1 MQMWSW
7 APDMHRAAVD
17 GRIKTYYPHACNTCL
32 FLHVCGRALKPG
44 FHPPC
49 EPPMEP
55 PLGPTEP
62 AGLDAPTAL
71 ADMVAGGFAPGG
83 VLAQADAHFQP
94 RPGQT
99 RMAMAVARTMAAG
112 GRLVVEAGT
121 GVGKTFS
128 YLVPAL
134 LSGERVLLS
143 TATKVL
149 QDQLFARDLPGLA
162 RTLGLPGRMGWLK
175 GRASYLCLHRME
187 LARQDALA
195 KEPGVAR
202 ALASV
207 QDWSRHTLAGDLAEL
222 TGLDERSPVL
232 PLVTSTREN
241 CLGTPCPRFRDCHVH
256 RARREALA
264 ADMAVINHHLFF
276 ADGALRESGL
286 AQLLP
291 RVRVVVCDEAHQI
304 TETGVQFLGT
314 QLSTGQL
321 LDFGRDLL
329 MAGLRHACG
338 LADWSGLAA
347 GLELAARD
355 LRLVAAAL
363 PAGTRLHWGH
373 ETPQGVSSA
382 PQGQGVSDRE
392 RAPQGA
398 PDPEPAPQGVPA
410 QAWQSALQRVASAG
424 AQACSAL
431 APVSEMAPDL
441 LRLHQRG
448 CELLDALA
456 RFCGPA
462 HPDAVRWV
470 EVAAQLRLIE
480 SPLDIA
486 QVMRER
492 LLAPPAGGG
501 GGGGGEARG
510 GPGQG
515 LDFHLGDLGRG
526 RATELVHAAG
536 GAAGCGNFARR
547 QSVRLRRAGRL
558 VRAAPFA
565 RAGEPGAQPGA
576 GAMGG
581 QGRRA
586 VGRAHAGADHHA
598 QGPAGHWRGAP
609 AAVCRRPGRAA
620 AGAGAGPVAPAAAD
634 GALSRRRRQ
643 WPAGL
648 HLGRVGHVP
657 RGFRRA
663 RGGFATGGR
672 RQTAVSFSGRSIG
685 SGAHAA
691 HRPGRG
697 PVVQGLCAAR
707 GRRGAQAGRR
717 APDPA

>member
-121 GVGKTFS
+121 GGGKTFS

-134 LSGERVLLS
+134 LSGERGLLS

-162 RTLGLPGRMGWLK
+162 RTLGLPVRMALLK

-195 KEPGVAR
+195 QEPGVAR

-264 ADMAVINHHLFF
+264 ADMVVINHHPFF

-291 RVRVVVCDEAHQI
+291 SVRVVVFDEAHQI
-304 TETGVQFLGT
+304 NETGVQFLGT
-314 QLSTGQL
+314 QLSAGQL

-329 MAGLRHACG
+329 MAGLRHARG

-363 PAGTRLHWGH
+363 PGGTRLHWGH

-424 AQACSAL
+424 
-431 APVSEMAPDL
+431 
-441 LRLHQRG
+441 
-448 CELLDALA
+448 
-456 RFCGPA
+456 
-462 HPDAVRWV
+462 
-470 EVAAQLRLIE
+470 
-480 SPLDIA
+480 
-486 QVMRER
+486 
-492 LLAPPAGGG
+492 GGG
-501 GGGGGEARG
+501 RS
-510 GPGQG
+510 
-515 LDFHLGDLGRG
+515 
-526 RATELVHAAG
+526 RAGAG
-536 GAAGCGNFARR
+536 TARR
-547 QSVRLRRAGRL
+547 SS
-558 VRAAPFA
+558 
-565 RAGEPGAQPGA
+565 PGVAE
-576 GAMGG
+576 
-581 QGRRA
+581 
-586 VGRAHAGADHHA
+586 
-598 QGPAGHWRGAP
+598 
-609 AAVCRRPGRAA
+609 RAA
-620 AGAGAGPVAPAAAD
+620 ARCIGGRAGLLGAGAGQRDGAGPAAPA
-634 GALSRRRRQ
+634 
-643 WPAGL
+643 PAGL
-648 HLGRVGHVP
+648 RV
-657 RGFRRA
+657 A
-663 RGGFATGGR
+663 RCPGP
-672 RQTAVSFSGRSIG
+672 VL
-685 SGAHAA
+685 
-691 HRPGRG
+691 RPGTS
-697 PVVQGLCAAR
+697 
-707 GRRGAQAGRR
+707 RRGALGGGGCAT
-717 APDPA
+717 APDRVAAGHCPGHARASAGAAGWRR